1 MFIIARG
8 GWMKNPNIRLKLQNG
23 KEKPPGGAEK
33 FSLRGGIATEA
44 VSSTKA
50 RFLTTLW
57 FGMTI

>member
-1 MFIIARG
+1 
-8 GWMKNPNIRLKLQNG
+8 MKNPNIRLKLQNG